1 MRRKSTQVHNGQ
13 AAVKTLLEEMQQCK
27 SAEDCIECALVDAYG
42 DDEQAVAWLTCFEE
56 MFGRFKRVNVMGH
69 EVALEGFDLS
79 NDTVVAVCRQ
89 AKEKARVTL
98 ESVEFPELTPIETL
112 WLKAWKQFSRG
123 LG

>member
-1 MRRKSTQVHNGQ
+1 M
-13 AAVKTLLEEMQQCK
+13 
-27 SAEDCIECALVDAYG
+27 
-42 DDEQAVAWLTCFEE
+42 FE
-56 MFGRFKRVNVMGH
+56 KPYLSLD
-69 EVALEGFDLS
+69 EVAQRWNVSVSDLLQ
-79 NDTVVAVCRQ
+79 VCRQ